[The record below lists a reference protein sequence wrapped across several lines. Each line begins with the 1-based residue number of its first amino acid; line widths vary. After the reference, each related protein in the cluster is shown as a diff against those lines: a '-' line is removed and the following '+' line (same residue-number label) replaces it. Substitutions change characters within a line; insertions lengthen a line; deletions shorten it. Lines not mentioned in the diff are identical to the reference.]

1 MSEAD
6 GWGAYPVAAEA
17 HWLGRAEA
25 ATDLI
30 GEAAVERLAHAV
42 ARLSDLFTTERPE
55 GRFPDYFAEEEL
67 LAAYGIFFLP
77 QSFVRTGY
85 ALAQAMEL
93 RGWKPASATPAI
105 LDLGSGPGSCGLAAA
120 HHLRRL
126 GAAHVEV
133 AAVDRSPGALAG
145 LERFAAGFLGAS
157 ATVRTRVG
165 DAAKAET
172 WPDGDFDLIVA
183 GFVLNEM
190 ANLDAKATVAWFTT
204 LRSRL
209 RPGGLIVLLEP
220 ALRTTAERLQRLSDA
235 VCAQRLLPR
244 VGPELD
250 QRPCPQLLAGEHW
263 NHEARPWSAPAST
276 AYANRRLFRD
286 LREVRFACA
295 LFSDAPLTALPPE
308 AVRLVSDVQIIKG
321 LLRFIVVREGVL
333 QSVEVPT
340 RGLSKHD
347 VKGLAATFGRG
358 DVVAYPSMT
367 GAKVR
372 LTDRADLRVLWS
384 PVRL

>member
-1 MSEAD
+1 MSAAD
-6 GWGAYPVAAEA
+6 DWGVYPPAAEA
-17 HWLGRAEA
+17 HWVGRAEA
-25 ATDLI
+25 ATDLL
-30 GEAAVERLAHAV
+30 GDAAFERLAHSV

-93 RGWKPASATPAI
+93 RGWKPASTQPAI
-105 LDLGSGPGSCGLAAA
+105 LDLGSGPGSCGVAAA

-126 GAAHVEV
+126 GADRVEL

-145 LERFAAGFLGAS
+145 LESFAADFLGS
-157 ATVRTRVG
+157 ATTVRTRVG
-165 DAAKAET
+165 DASKAET

-190 ANLDAKATVAWFTT
+190 AHLDAKATLAWFGT
-204 LRSRL
+204 LRRRL
-209 RPGGLIVLLEP
+209 RPGGLILLLEP
-220 ALRTTAERLQRLSDA
+220 ALRTTAERLQRLSEQ
-235 VCAQRLLPR
+235 VCAQGLLPR

-250 QRPCPQLLAGEHW
+250 GLPCPQLLAGEHW
-263 NHEARPWSAPAST
+263 NHESRPWAAPAST

-286 LREVRFACA
+286 LREVRFSCA
-295 LFSDAPLTALPPE
+295 LFSDASLTALPAG

-321 LLRFIVVREGVL
+321 LLRFIVVRSGVL
-333 QSVEVPT
+333 QTVEVPT

-358 DVVAYPSMT
+358 DVVSFPPME
-367 GAKVR
+367 GAKIR
-372 LTDRADLRVLWS
+372 LPDRAALQVLWS
-384 PVRL
+384 PVRV